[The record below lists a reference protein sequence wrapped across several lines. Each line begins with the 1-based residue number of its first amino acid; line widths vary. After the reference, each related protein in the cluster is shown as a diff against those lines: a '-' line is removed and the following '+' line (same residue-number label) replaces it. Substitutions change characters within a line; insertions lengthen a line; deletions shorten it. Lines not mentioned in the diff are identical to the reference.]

1 MRVAQAALGRIR
13 DDDLLPQ
20 LLDEMI
26 VPTLAQHNQ
35 RRGVGDHPVNRT
47 SSNSATSS
55 SRVYCNAETRN
66 RAKASRNP
74 ARVTPAISAAFA
86 WEMRSVSYHLTAAA
100 SRISSTNPAGFC
112 LKAEKVESGSSME
125 TVAWSASQE
134 EKVGAHPF
142 LQSRISASLRRLPFQ
157 RQRIPLLD
165 V

>member
-1 MRVAQAALGRIR
+1 M
-13 DDDLLPQ
+13 
-20 LLDEMI
+20 
-26 VPTLAQHNQ
+26 
-35 RRGVGDHPVNRT
+35 
-47 SSNSATSS
+47 
-55 SRVYCNAETRN
+55 
-66 RAKASRNP
+66 
-74 ARVTPAISAAFA
+74 
-86 WEMRSVSYHLTAAA
+86 
-100 SRISSTNPAGFC
+100 NPAGFC